1 MGWRMSWFGC
11 ASRVRDPSSL
21 PERSM
26 DKASFESADPIVD
39 RLADIAPRS
48 SEEEDRHKRETFC
61 RNPAG
66 NQSRPV
72 EPGQQPEAS
81 LARWRA
87 TSTAKRR
94 QPDQTLCD

>member
-1 MGWRMSWFGC
+1 MEKDAAGY
-11 ASRVRDPSSL
+11 PSL
-21 PERSM
+21 PTHMGSRTPAS
-26 DKASFESADPIVD
+26 DGTSPAAYPTRKA
-39 RLADIAPRS
+39 LL
-48 SEEEDRHKRETFC
+48 ETFC

-66 NQSRPV
+66 IQSRPV

-81 LARWRA
+81 LAWWRV